1 MSEIKEPALNSL
13 KVLIGFECQNNS
25 KSSKLLSKSA
35 LPESQDFSIHNC
47 NFSKHCY

>member
-1 MSEIKEPALNSL
+1 MSEIKEPANSL

-35 LPESQDFSIHNC
+35 LISWKSGL
-47 NFSKHCY
+47 